1 MELIDEKVEEKLWV
15 AIRNSKK
22 RNLCGNRFVLTV
34 LSNRDTE
41 LMELLSLNNVPL

>member
-22 RNLCGNRFVLTV
+22 KETYVGTDLYYWVKETQNSWNF
-34 LSNRDTE
+34 
-41 LMELLSLNNVPL
+41 

>member
-22 RNLCGNRFVLTV
+22 KKLMWEQICI
-34 LSNRDTE
+34 TE
-41 LMELLSLNNVPL
+41 